1 MDTVI
6 RKSNGTGLKPNQELR
21 RCSFQSGGGLV
32 TVNFIG
38 ASEKT
43 PKSPASRKNSNSPIK
58 KYNRYA
64 QTDLNIISIFLSNN
78 FLFYESK
85 KIYNLFFTVQII
97 KQMRWFKLRR
107 GQC

>member
-43 PKSPASRKNSNSPIK
+43 PKSPVSRKNSNASIK
-58 KYNRYA
+58 KCNRYVEM
-64 QTDLNIISIFLSNN
+64 DFHIISIFFSVNSN
-78 FLFYESK
+78 FVFYE
-85 KIYNLFFTVQII
+85 F
-97 KQMRWFKLRR
+97 
-107 GQC
+107 

>member
-43 PKSPASRKNSNSPIK
+43 PKSPATRKNSNSPIR
-58 KYNRYA
+58 KYNRYVEMSFH
-64 QTDLNIISIFLSNN
+64 TISIFLS
-78 FLFYESK
+78 FTSSKHFSIYFY
-85 KIYNLFFTVQII
+85 LQ
-97 KQMRWFKLRR
+97 FK
-107 GQC
+107 